1 MNAGFSK
8 DMMDEIN
15 VILLFPDHSL
25 RQGIKIHHDA
35 NESVQQAAER
45 LYEKGIISQPDG
57 GYLTD
62 SGHELVRHAQIIKSA
77 LTHC

>member
-1 MNAGFSK
+1 MNSGFSQELV
-8 DMMDEIN
+8 DEIN

-35 NESVQQAAER
+35 EVAVQEAAER
-45 LYEKGIISQPDG
+45 LYRKGIISQRDG

-62 SGHELVRHAQIIKSA
+62 SGHELVRHAQIIQSA
-77 LTHC
+77 LTHN